1 MKMKRPMQN
10 PKKRTRKTNMGNL
23 RAKKVMQK
31 MRIAM
36 EKMKRIMLLTLMVIP
51 SPKTNLG
58 KTIYNYHKP

>member
-1 MKMKRPMQN
+1 
-10 PKKRTRKTNMGNL
+10 MGNL